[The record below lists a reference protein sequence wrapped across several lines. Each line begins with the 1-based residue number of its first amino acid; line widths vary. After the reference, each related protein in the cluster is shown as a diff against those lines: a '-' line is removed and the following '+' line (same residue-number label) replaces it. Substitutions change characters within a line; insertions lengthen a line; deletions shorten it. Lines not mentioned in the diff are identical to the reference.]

1 VKTRNISQA
10 VSLALLHRT
19 FVFQEAEE
27 VEAVPI
33 DQIAVDSDSDS
44 DSEAAA
50 EVEAAFAASIPESS
64 YFTQHEETP
73 SLYIALARRI
83 NLSKQTPF
91 PRSQTALRF
100 IMRRCV

>member
-27 VEAVPI
+27 AEAVPI

-44 DSEAAA
+44 DLEAEA
-50 EVEAAFAASIPESS
+50 EVEAAFAASNPESS
-64 YFTQHEETP
+64 YFTQHEETL
-73 SLYIALARRI
+73 SVALARPI